1 LAKQEKLV
9 KEIVAEGWR
18 RRSLP
23 GEPALRPG
31 RLKRPADLYRQWG
44 WMALR
49 GGHVATSRKYA
60 ARAILSRP
68 LDTESWRLAVCALR
82 GY

>member
-9 KEIVAEGWR
+9 KEIVHETWR

-23 GEPALRPG
+23 GEPALRPS
-31 RLKRPADLYRQWG
+31 RLKRRVDLYRQWG

-49 GGHVATSRKYA
+49 GGHVGTSRRYA
-60 ARAILSRP
+60 GRAILSRP
-68 LDTESWRLAVCALR
+68 LDSESWRLALCALR